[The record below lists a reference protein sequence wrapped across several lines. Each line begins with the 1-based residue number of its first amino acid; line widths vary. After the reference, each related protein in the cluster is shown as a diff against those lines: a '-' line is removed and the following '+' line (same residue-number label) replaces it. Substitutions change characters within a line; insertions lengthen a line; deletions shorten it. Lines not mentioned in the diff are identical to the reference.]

1 MGKRKRYINRPLG
14 DKLLDIFLYAVAV
27 AAIVLCVYP
36 VYFVLVASVSSSTA
50 VNSGRRTTPTS

>member
-36 VYFVLVASVSSSTA
+36 VYFVLVASV
-50 VNSGRRTTPTS
+50 